1 MGVHSSLS
9 VRRRPTAAIVDR
21 VTTGGERA
29 DPGVTG
35 AAELHGQGPG
45 ADAVARRWR
54 AAESHLYPLIVSD
67 PDLYELAVTL
77 VVEAR
82 EVLRSRCSTV
92 AALIASDPTAVLAE
106 CPAAQ
111 AVRDGGFDPVTA
123 FDAARAQ
130 LLRELPGAG

>member
-1 MGVHSSLS
+1 
-9 VRRRPTAAIVDR
+9 
-21 VTTGGERA
+21 
-29 DPGVTG
+29 VTG
-35 AAELHGQGPG
+35 ATELHGQGPG
-45 ADAVARRWR
+45 ADAMARRWR

-92 AALIASDPTAVLAE
+92 AALIASDPAAVLAE

-130 LLRELPGAG
+130 LLRELPEAG